1 MQNKT
6 WAELEQEIHDAIIQ
20 HLSGESKVE
29 TTPTTSQIFLHI
41 PENIR
46 NQLKTP
52 LGDLIKDVNK
62 ENILSKISSESIVIT
77 VGDKTTE
84 NMIDLGI
91 RPQIQVIDGLEKR
104 NRRNIPIDDTI
115 KTELTCKNPPGQITE
130 ESMQTIQKAFSCERP
145 VRIIVK
151 GEEDLLVIPACM
163 FAPENSVVMY
173 GQPNEGLV
181 IVRVTPEIRSKVQK
195 IVSVMNQGMMIR
207 WLYDL

>member
-1 MQNKT
+1 M
-6 WAELEQEIHDAIIQ
+6 
-20 HLSGESKVE
+20 HL
-29 TTPTTSQIFLHI
+29 

-46 NQLKTP
+46 NQLKIP

-77 VGDKTTE
+77 VGDRTTE

-104 NRRNIPIDDTI
+104 NQRNIPIDDTI

-145 VRIIVK
+145 VRVIVK
-151 GEEDLLVIPACM
+151 GEEDLLVIPTCI

-181 IVRVTPEIRSKVQK
+181 LVHVTPEMQAKVQK
-195 IVSVMNQGMMIR
+195 ILDSMN
-207 WLYDL
+207 

>member
-1 MQNKT
+1 M
-6 WAELEQEIHDAIIQ
+6 
-20 HLSGESKVE
+20 
-29 TTPTTSQIFLHI
+29 HI

-46 NQLKTP
+46 NQLKIP

-62 ENILSKISSESIVIT
+62 ENILSKINSESIVIT

-104 NRRNIPIDDTI
+104 NQRNIPVDETI
-115 KTELTCKNPPGQITE
+115 KTELICKNPPGQITE
-130 ESMQTIQKAFSCERP
+130 ESIQTIQKAFSCELP

-151 GEEDLLVIPACM
+151 GEEDLLVIPTCI

-195 IVSVMNQGMMIR
+195 IVSVMN
-207 WLYDL
+207 